1 MVLVYGTTWVGETYY
16 RQSAQTAQEM
26 NESDD
31 PVGDIARKGSLAF
44 VLFSVI
50 SFGSSVILPWIVQP
64 PSETGKPSTTFL
76 SQSVSP
82 IRCLLDKYQI
92 DIVTAWA
99 MSQLAFGGCM
109 IVAPISTSFN
119 FSTTV
124 IALCGMQVH
133 PCLHSLTCADGDPE
147 RGPCTAGLHS
157 RSSVPRSLEWRQ
169 VSRMKAGD

>member
-1 MVLVYGTTWVGETYY
+1 
-16 RQSAQTAQEM
+16 M

-31 PVGDIARKGSLAF
+31 AVGDIARKGSLAF

-50 SFGSSVILPWIVQP
+50 SFGSSVVLPWIVQS
-64 PSETGKPSTTFL
+64 PSKTGKSSTTILF
-76 SQSVSP
+76 QSVSP
-82 IRCLLDKYQI
+82 IRRRLGKYQM

-124 IALCGMQVH
+124 IALCGMQVQ

-147 RGPCTAGLHS
+147 RGPCTAGLLS

-169 VSRMKAGD
+169 LSTMKVTD